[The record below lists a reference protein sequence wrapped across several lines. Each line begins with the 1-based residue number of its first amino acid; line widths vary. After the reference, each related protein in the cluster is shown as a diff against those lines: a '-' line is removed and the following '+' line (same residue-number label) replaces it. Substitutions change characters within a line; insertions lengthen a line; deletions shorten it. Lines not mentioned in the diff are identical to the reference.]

1 MALATRCPHCQAV
14 FRVVVDQL
22 KLRGGLVRC
31 GDCGQVFDAIGTLIY
46 VDDATIAAAQDVPP
60 LTLIATPPESDAS
73 AEASVPGDPGPP
85 LPEADVNTLALFDE
99 PRPAP
104 PVSEAAGAPATPVA
118 RAAEAAEATPVAP
131 AFLQE
136 GAAPPRRR
144 ISVALVLAV
153 LLAGILLVLQLIV
166 SFRTELLARW
176 PATRPAL
183 AALCVPFQC
192 TAGWPTRA
200 DLLAVVSSELLA
212 IPGTAALELTAVVRN
227 RGSFRVALP
236 AIEVTLTDTQNRIV
250 ARRVFAPADYLASAG
265 ESAETLDAGLAPG
278 ADYTIKLVFEAR
290 GIKASGFVVYP
301 FYL

>member
-46 VDDATIAAAQDVPP
+46 VDDATAAAAQEVPP
-60 LTLIATPPESDAS
+60 LTLMATPTES
-73 AEASVPGDPGPP
+73 EASTAPSPTEE
-85 LPEADVNTLALFDE
+85 PEAPPPVDMNTLALFDE
-99 PRPAP
+99 PRPA
-104 PVSEAAGAPATPVA
+104 AADAAQAAATPA
-118 RAAEAAEATPVAP
+118 LPAAQSDATPEQP
-131 AFLQE
+131 AFLHDGE
-136 GAAPPRRR
+136 GRPRRR
-144 ISVALVLAV
+144 ISIALVLGV

-166 SFRTELLARW
+166 SFRTDLLARW
-176 PATRPAL
+176 PGMRPAL

-200 DLLAVVSSELLA
+200 DLLAVVGSELLA
-212 IPGTAALELTAVVRN
+212 IPGTTALELTAVVRN

-265 ESAETLDAGLAPG
+265 ESADAIEAGLAPG

-290 GIKASGFVVYP
+290 GIRASGFVVYP

>member
-46 VDDATIAAAQDVPP
+46 VDDATIAAAQEVPP
-60 LTLIATPPESDAS
+60 LTLMVTPTESESDAAAS
-73 AEASVPGDPGPP
+73 ATDDAETPQPA
-85 LPEADVNTLALFDE
+85 ADVNTLALFEE
-99 PRPAP
+99 PAAAAP
-104 PVSEAAGAPATPVA
+104 TAAAVGTAAAPALRGVDAEPA
-118 RAAEAAEATPVAP
+118 RDEP
-131 AFLQE
+131 AFLQD
-136 GAAPPRRR
+136 GATRPRRR
-144 ISVALVLAV
+144 ISVALVVVV
-153 LLAGILLVLQLIV
+153 LLAGLLLVLQLIV

-176 PATRPAL
+176 PGMRPAL
-183 AALCVPFQC
+183 AALCAPFQC

-227 RGSFRVALP
+227 RGNFRVALP

-265 ESAETLDAGLAPG
+265 ESADAIEAGLGPG

-290 GIKASGFVVYP
+290 GIRASGFVVYP

>member
-46 VDDATIAAAQDVPP
+46 VDEATIAAAQEVPP
-60 LTLIATPPESDAS
+60 LTLIGSPPESDAG
-73 AEASVPGDPGPP
+73 APP
-85 LPEADVNTLALFDE
+85 PATDERDAAPSPDLNTLALFEE
-99 PRPAP
+99 PRSAALDAAAVPA
-104 PVSEAAGAPATPVA
+104 AAVAPDD
-118 RAAEAAEATPVAP
+118 AAAAMTDEP

-136 GAAPPRRR
+136 SASPPRRR
-144 ISVALVLAV
+144 ISIALVLAV
-153 LLAGILLVLQLIV
+153 LIAAVLLVLQLIA
-166 SFRTELLARW
+166 SFRTELVARW
-176 PATRPAL
+176 PGTRPAL
-183 AALCVPFQC
+183 VALCVPFQC

-212 IPGTAALELTAVVRN
+212 IPGTTALELTAVVRN
-227 RGSFRVALP
+227 RGGFRVALP
-236 AIEVTLTDTQNRIV
+236 AIEVTLTDIQNRIV

-290 GIKASGFVVYP
+290 GIRASGFVVYP

>member
-46 VDDATIAAAQDVPP
+46 VDDATVAAAQDVAP
-60 LTLIATPPESDAS
+60 LTLMATPAES
-73 AEASVPGDPGPP
+73 EARTAPSPIEE
-85 LPEADVNTLALFDE
+85 PEAQPPADMNTLALFDE
-99 PRPAP
+99 PRPAGAD
-104 PVSEAAGAPATPVA
+104 AAQAATPA
-118 RAAEAAEATPVAP
+118 LPLAQSDAAPEQP
-131 AFLQE
+131 AFLHDGE
-136 GAAPPRRR
+136 NRPRRR
-144 ISVALVLAV
+144 ISIALVLGV
-153 LLAGILLVLQLIV
+153 LLAGIMLVVQLIV
-166 SFRTELLARW
+166 SFRSELLARW
-176 PATRPAL
+176 PGMRPAL

-200 DLLAVVSSELLA
+200 DLLAVVGSELLA
-212 IPGTAALELTAVVRN
+212 IPGTTALELTAVVRN

-265 ESAETLDAGLAPG
+265 ESADAIEAGLGPG

-290 GIKASGFVVYP
+290 GIRASGFVVYP

>member
-46 VDDATIAAAQDVPP
+46 VDEATIAAAQEVPP
-60 LTLIATPPESDAS
+60 LTLIGSPPESEAGAPSPATDERDATPS
-73 AEASVPGDPGPP
+73 PD
-85 LPEADVNTLALFDE
+85 LNTLALFEE
-99 PRPAP
+99 PRSAAIDAAAVPAAAVVP
-104 PVSEAAGAPATPVA
+104 HEAAAA
-118 RAAEAAEATPVAP
+118 RPDEP

-136 GAAPPRRR
+136 GASPPRRR

-153 LLAGILLVLQLIV
+153 LIAAMLLVLQLIV
-166 SFRTELLARW
+166 GFRAELLARW
-176 PATRPAL
+176 PGTRPAL

-212 IPGTAALELTAVVRN
+212 IPGTTALELTAVVRN
-227 RGSFRVALP
+227 RGGFRVALP
-236 AIEVTLTDTQNRIV
+236 AIEVTLTDIQNRIV
-250 ARRVFAPADYLASAG
+250 ARRIFAPADYLASAG
-265 ESAETLDAGLAPG
+265 ESAEVLDAGLAAG

-290 GIKASGFVVYP
+290 GIRASGFVVYP

>member
-46 VDDATIAAAQDVPP
+46 VDDATVAAAQEVPP
-60 LTLIATPPESDAS
+60 LTLIGSPAESDAG
-73 AEASVPGDPGPP
+73 APTPATDEPDAAPP
-85 LPEADVNTLALFDE
+85 APDVNTLALFEE
-99 PRPAP
+99 PRPAAQD
-104 PVSEAAGAPATPVA
+104 AAVPADAVA
-118 RAAEAAEATPVAP
+118 DDAVAATNEEP

-136 GAAPPRRR
+136 SASRPRRR

-153 LLAGILLVLQLIV
+153 LIAGILLVLQLIV
-166 SFRTELLARW
+166 SFRTDLVARW
-176 PATRPAL
+176 PGMRPAL

-212 IPGTAALELTAVVRN
+212 IPGTTALELTAVVRN
-227 RGSFRVALP
+227 RGGFRVALP

-265 ESAETLDAGLAPG
+265 ESADVLDAGLAPG
-278 ADYTIKLVFEAR
+278 SDYTIRLVFEAR
-290 GIKASGFVVYP
+290 GIRASGFVVYP

>member
-1 MALATRCPHCQAV
+1 
-14 FRVVVDQL
+14 
-22 KLRGGLVRC
+22 
-31 GDCGQVFDAIGTLIY
+31 
-46 VDDATIAAAQDVPP
+46 VPD
-60 LTLIATPPESDAS
+60 ES
-73 AEASVPGDPGPP
+73 EPP
-85 LPEADVNTLALFDE
+85 LPEADVNTLALFEE
-99 PRPAP
+99 PRSAP
-104 PVSEAAGAPATPVA
+104 PVSEAPGAPATPVA
-118 RAAEAAEATPVAP
+118 RVAEAETEGATSAAP

-136 GAAPPRRR
+136 GVAPARRR

-176 PATRPAL
+176 PGTRPAL

>member
-31 GDCGQVFDAIGTLIY
+31 GDCGLVFDAIGTLIY
-46 VDDATIAAAQDVPP
+46 VDDATVAAAQEVAP
-60 LTLIATPPESDAS
+60 LTLMATPAES
-73 AEASVPGDPGPP
+73 EASSARSPTEEPEPP
-85 LPEADVNTLALFDE
+85 PVDMNTLALFDE
-99 PRPAP
+99 PRPA
-104 PVSEAAGAPATPVA
+104 
-118 RAAEAAEATPVAP
+118 AAEAAQAAATPALPAAQSDATPDQP
-131 AFLQE
+131 AFLHDGE
-136 GAAPPRRR
+136 TRPRRR
-144 ISVALVLAV
+144 ISIALVLGV

-176 PATRPAL
+176 PGTRPAL

-200 DLLAVVSSELLA
+200 DLLAVVGSELLA
-212 IPGTAALELTAVVRN
+212 IPGTTALELTAVVRN

-265 ESAETLDAGLAPG
+265 ESADAIEAGLGPG

-290 GIKASGFVVYP
+290 GIRASGFVVYP